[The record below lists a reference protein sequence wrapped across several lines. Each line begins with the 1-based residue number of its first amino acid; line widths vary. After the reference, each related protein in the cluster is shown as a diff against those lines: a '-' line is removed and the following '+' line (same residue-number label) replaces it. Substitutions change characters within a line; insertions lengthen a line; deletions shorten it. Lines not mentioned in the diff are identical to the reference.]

1 MKVLVGPTEALE
13 SECAVVALEGIGVT
27 TTGEPGPDIEAVVWM
42 AVGGSSP
49 ELVCAFYD
57 DPDGPPVL
65 LVSPHLDAA
74 SQRLAHRLGATALL
88 SWDTSS
94 QVLVD
99 TITGLIQGA
108 EAPTF
113 TATSGLGD
121 PLGDL
126 TVRELEVVDLLGAG
140 ATNADIAGA
149 LGISYHTARTH
160 VAHVL
165 AKLGVSH
172 RYAVVAL
179 ARGGRR
185 LEPTASPAGGP
196 PP

>member
-1 MKVLVGPTEALE
+1 MKVLVGPTKSLE
-13 SECAVVALEGIGVT
+13 SECAVRALQEMGVT

-42 AVGGSSP
+42 AVGGSSQD
-49 ELVCAFYD
+49 LACALYD

-65 LVSPHLDAA
+65 VVSPHLDAA

-99 TITGLIQGA
+99 TITRMLEGTA
-108 EAPTF
+108 APVI
-113 TATSGLGD
+113 TATTGLGD

-140 ATNADIAGA
+140 ASNVDIAGA

-179 ARGGRR
+179 ARGARR
-185 LEPTASPAGGP
+185 LDPVVPSGGSP
-196 PP
+196 

>member
-1 MKVLVGPTEALE
+1 MKVLVGPTTALE
-13 SECAVVALEGIGVT
+13 SECTVRALQRIGVT
-27 TTGEPGPDIEAVVWM
+27 TTAEPGPDIEAVVWM
-42 AVGGSSP
+42 AVEGSASDMA
-49 ELVCAFYD
+49 CALYD

-65 LVSPHLDAA
+65 VISPHLDAA
-74 SQRLAHRLGATALL
+74 SQRLAHRLGAAALL

-94 QVLVD
+94 QVLLD
-99 TITGLIQGA
+99 TITRLVEGTEPPII
-108 EAPTF
+108 
-113 TATSGLGD
+113 TATTGLGD

-126 TVRELEVVDLLGAG
+126 TVRELEVVDLLGSG
-140 ATNADIAGA
+140 ASNTDIAEA

-179 ARGGRR
+179 ARGGWDTRP
-185 LEPTASPAGGP
+185 LIASGGSP
-196 PP
+196 